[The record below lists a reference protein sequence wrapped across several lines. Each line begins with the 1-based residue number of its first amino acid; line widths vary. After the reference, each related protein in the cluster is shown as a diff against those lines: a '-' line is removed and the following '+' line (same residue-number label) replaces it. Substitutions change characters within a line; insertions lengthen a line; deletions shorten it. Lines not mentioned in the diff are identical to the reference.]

1 MTKNEGFGNRNHLY
15 DWQENCLRAWQ
26 RNGCRGIVNV
36 ITGAGK
42 TRVALEAFSLLRSRK
57 DRVRCFVV
65 VATLPLAKQW
75 KQAIQD
81 YFSDAEPVRI
91 GEYHGKRKNHSDKD
105 ITIYVINS
113 ARQVLARH
121 ILEAMR
127 LGYHIFL
134 IADECHHYG
143 SAENRRIFD
152 FMKSGS
158 YNERSYSSMG
168 LSATPFTETNRK
180 VLERALGEEIY
191 HYSVDEALDDKVISE
206 FVVFQIALSFSP
218 EEAGDYDSY
227 SRRMSILYRRLISSF
242 PLLEEMTGQAFLRTI
257 REMANAQGED
267 SEAYIYLSLAYKRRT
282 LSVMAAARSKC
293 AISLIQHIKNER
305 ILVFCERIAQAEA
318 LMRALQDHGIART
331 VMYHSKLE
339 KEIRTAALE
348 AFRDNRARILVA
360 CKALDEGMDVPDASV
375 GIIVSSSMVTRQ
387 RIQRLGRLLRRSEG
401 KKVARIYYL
410 YIRESSDDT
419 AYLAGQDGFPILHMR
434 YLTAEESFIHETYE
448 ALAAKAY
455 NEIAARYRLSAE
467 QDRELRKCLEKG
479 MIGADWLL
487 EEEII
492 EREMEEAQGVE
503 ERNYWLV
510 MKAIVTIRRGSGFL
524 AREED
529 EDRTPKFS

>member
-42 TRVALEAFSLLRSRK
+42 TRVALEAFSLLRGQK

-180 VLERALGEEIY
+180 VLERAG
-191 HYSVDEALDDKVISE
+191 
-206 FVVFQIALSFSP
+206 
-218 EEAGDYDSY
+218 G
-227 SRRMSILYRRLISSF
+227 R
-242 PLLEEMTGQAFLRTI
+242 
-257 REMANAQGED
+257 N
-267 SEAYIYLSLAYKRRT
+267 LSLFRG
-282 LSVMAAARSKC
+282 RS
-293 AISLIQHIKNER
+293 A
-305 ILVFCERIAQAEA
+305 
-318 LMRALQDHGIART
+318 
-331 VMYHSKLE
+331 
-339 KEIRTAALE
+339 
-348 AFRDNRARILVA
+348 
-360 CKALDEGMDVPDASV
+360 
-375 GIIVSSSMVTRQ
+375 
-387 RIQRLGRLLRRSEG
+387 
-401 KKVARIYYL
+401 
-410 YIRESSDDT
+410 
-419 AYLAGQDGFPILHMR
+419 
-434 YLTAEESFIHETYE
+434 
-448 ALAAKAY
+448 
-455 NEIAARYRLSAE
+455 
-467 QDRELRKCLEKG
+467 
-479 MIGADWLL
+479 
-487 EEEII
+487 
-492 EREMEEAQGVE
+492 
-503 ERNYWLV
+503 
-510 MKAIVTIRRGSGFL
+510 
-524 AREED
+524 
-529 EDRTPKFS
+529 